1 MKDVLR
7 GTMMI
12 PFLEN
17 TDLEAL
23 RSFLG
28 IETVQGIGV
37 LFNLQCSQQNQNFLK
52 CWQKDFL
59 KITLI

>member
-1 MKDVLR
+1 
-7 GTMMI
+7 MMI

-37 LFNLQCSQQNQNFLK
+37 LFNLQCSQQHQNFLK
-52 CWQKDFL
+52 CWRKDFL

>member
-1 MKDVLR
+1 
-7 GTMMI
+7 MMI

-17 TDLEAL
+17 IDLEVL

-28 IETVQGIGV
+28 IETVQGIGDHQCTQQHQ
-37 LFNLQCSQQNQNFLK
+37 NLLK
-52 CWQKDFL
+52 CWQKGFL